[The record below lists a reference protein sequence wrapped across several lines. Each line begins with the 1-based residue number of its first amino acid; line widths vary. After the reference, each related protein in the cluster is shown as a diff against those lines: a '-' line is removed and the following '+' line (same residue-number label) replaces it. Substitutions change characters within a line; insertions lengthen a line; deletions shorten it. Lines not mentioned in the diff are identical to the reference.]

1 MKQVNMSKIINYL
14 TILGLLILLSA
25 FFLDN
30 WIRDWL
36 FLSSWGNVATTLILP
51 LLGTLILILSIYY
64 KIYTKNIRK
73 ILLSTV
79 LVVLYFILFS
89 LVTALSGLFQLNL
102 YFLLYRMRTPVQN
115 WSFLLRFAILKL

>member
-14 TILGLLILLSA
+14 TILGLFILLSV

-36 FLSSWGNVATTLILP
+36 FPYSWGNVATMLILP

-64 KIYTKNIRK
+64 KKLWTGLISIFL
-73 ILLSTV
+73 IISFPLIFGIG
-79 LVVLYFILFS
+79 YFIF
-89 LVTALSGLFQLNL
+89 G
-102 YFLLYRMRTPVQN
+102 P
-115 WSFLLRFAILKL
+115 

>member
-14 TILGLLILLSA
+14 TILGLLILLSV

-36 FLSSWGNVATTLILP
+36 FLSSWGNVATMLILP

-79 LVVLYFILFS
+79 LVVLYFILLS
-89 LVTALSGLFQLNL
+89 LVTALYGLFQLNL
-102 YFLLYRMRTPVQN
+102 STLLY
-115 WSFLLRFAILKL
+115 K

>member
-36 FLSSWGNVATTLILP
+36 FMSSWGNVATMLILP
-51 LLGTLILILSIYY
+51 LLGTVILILSIYY
-64 KIYTKNIRK
+64 KKLWTDLISI
-73 ILLSTV
+73 
-79 LVVLYFILFS
+79 
-89 LVTALSGLFQLNL
+89 
-102 YFLLYRMRTPVQN
+102 FLIM
-115 WSFLLRFAILKL
+115 SFPLIFGIDYYIFGP

>member
-14 TILGLLILLSA
+14 TILGLLILLSV

-36 FLSSWGNVATTLILP
+36 FLSSWGNVATMLILP

-89 LVTALSGLFQLNL
+89 LVTALYGLFQLNL
-102 YFLLYRMRTPVQN
+102 YPLLY
-115 WSFLLRFAILKL
+115 K

>member
-1 MKQVNMSKIINYL
+1 MEQVNMSKIINYL
-14 TILGLLILLSA
+14 TILGLLILLSV

-36 FLSSWGNVATTLILP
+36 FLSSWGNVATMLILP

-79 LVVLYFILFS
+79 LVVLYFILLS
-89 LVTALSGLFQLNL
+89 LVTALYGLFQLNL
-102 YFLLYRMRTPVQN
+102 SPLLY
-115 WSFLLRFAILKL
+115 K

>member
-30 WIRDWL
+30 WIRDC
-36 FLSSWGNVATTLILP
+36 FFPSSWGNVATMLILP

-64 KIYTKNIRK
+64 KKLWTGLISIFL
-73 ILLSTV
+73 IISFPLIFGIG
-79 LVVLYFILFS
+79 YFIF
-89 LVTALSGLFQLNL
+89 G
-102 YFLLYRMRTPVQN
+102 P
-115 WSFLLRFAILKL
+115 

>member
-1 MKQVNMSKIINYL
+1 MKQVNMSKKINYL
-14 TILGLLILLSA
+14 TILGLLILLYT

-36 FLSSWGNVATTLILP
+36 FLSNWGNVATMLILP

-102 YFLLYRMRTPVQN
+102 SPLLY
-115 WSFLLRFAILKL
+115 K

>member
-36 FLSSWGNVATTLILP
+36 FPYSWGNVATMLILP

-64 KIYTKNIRK
+64 KKLWTDLISIFL
-73 ILLSTV
+73 IMSFPLIFGIG
-79 LVVLYFILFS
+79 YFIF
-89 LVTALSGLFQLNL
+89 G
-102 YFLLYRMRTPVQN
+102 P
-115 WSFLLRFAILKL
+115 

>member
-36 FLSSWGNVATTLILP
+36 FMSSWGNVATMLILP
-51 LLGTLILILSIYY
+51 LLGTVILILSIYY
-64 KIYTKNIRK
+64 KK
-73 ILLSTV
+73 LLTDLIS
-79 LVVLYFILFS
+79 I
-89 LVTALSGLFQLNL
+89 
-102 YFLLYRMRTPVQN
+102 FLIM
-115 WSFLLRFAILKL
+115 SFPLIFGIDYYIFGP

>member
-36 FLSSWGNVATTLILP
+36 FMSSWGNVATMLFLS
-51 LLGTLILILSIYY
+51 LLGTLILILYIYY
-64 KIYTKNIRK
+64 KKLWTDLISIFL
-73 ILLSTV
+73 IMSFPLIFGIG
-79 LVVLYFILFS
+79 YFIF
-89 LVTALSGLFQLNL
+89 G
-102 YFLLYRMRTPVQN
+102 P
-115 WSFLLRFAILKL
+115 

>member
-1 MKQVNMSKIINYL
+1 MYNESVKRKDCHLMKQVNMSKIINYL

-36 FLSSWGNVATTLILP
+36 FLSSWGNVATMLILP

-89 LVTALSGLFQLNL
+89 LVTALYGLFQLNL
-102 YFLLYRMRTPVQN
+102 YPLLY
-115 WSFLLRFAILKL
+115 K

>member
-30 WIRDWL
+30 WFRDW
-36 FLSSWGNVATTLILP
+36 FFPSSWGNVATMLILP

-64 KIYTKNIRK
+64 KKLWTGLISIFLM
-73 ILLSTV
+73 ISFPLIFGIG
-79 LVVLYFILFS
+79 YFIF
-89 LVTALSGLFQLNL
+89 G
-102 YFLLYRMRTPVQN
+102 P
-115 WSFLLRFAILKL
+115 

>member
-1 MKQVNMSKIINYL
+1 MEQVNMSKIINYL
-14 TILGLLILLSA
+14 TILGLLILLSV

-36 FLSSWGNVATTLILP
+36 FLSSWGNVATMLILP

-79 LVVLYFILFS
+79 LVVLYFILLS
-89 LVTALSGLFQLNL
+89 LVTALYGLFQLDL
-102 YFLLYRMRTPVQN
+102 APLLY
-115 WSFLLRFAILKL
+115 K

>member
-1 MKQVNMSKIINYL
+1 MKQVNMSKTINYL

-36 FLSSWGNVATTLILP
+36 FLSSWGNVATMLILP

-89 LVTALSGLFQLNL
+89 LVTALSGLFQLDL
-102 YFLLYRMRTPVQN
+102 YPLLY
-115 WSFLLRFAILKL
+115 K